1 MKMRELLIIIIIA
14 SSLSSFSQGERK
26 HIRSGNKEFE
36 KENFEDSEVDY
47 RKALEKKSESY
58 DATFNLGDALYK
70 QEKYDEALKQ
80 FQLLAS
86 KEQDKEKLGQLYH
99 NLGNSLLQSQK
110 LEESIEAYKEALRN
124 NPSDMETKYN
134 LAYAQSKLQEQQE
147 QEQQQDQDQ
156 DQENE
161 DQQEKE
167 DQEQQKQDQQDQE
180 QQQQEQDQQQQQQ
193 EQQENQISQE
203 DAQRML
209 EALQQDEKDLLE
221 KLKKQK
227 AKAQR
232 FVIEKD
238 W

>member
-1 MKMRELLIIIIIA
+1 M
-14 SSLSSFSQGERK
+14 SFNSFAQGERK

-36 KENFEDSEVDY
+36 KENFEDSEIDY
-47 RKALEKKSESY
+47 RKALEKKSESI
-58 DATFNLGDALYK
+58 DAAFNLGDALYK
-70 QEKYDEALKQ
+70 QEKYEEAARQ

-86 KEQDKEKLGQLYH
+86 KVDDKEKLGHIYH
-99 NLGNSLLQSQK
+99 NLGNSLLSAQK
-110 LEESIEAYKEALRN
+110 LQESIEAYKEALRN

-134 LAYAQSKLQEQQE
+134 LAFAQNKLK
-147 QEQQQDQDQ
+147 EQQQQQQQNQDQ
-156 DQENE
+156 QNQDQ
-161 DQQEKE
+161 KE
-167 DQEQQKQDQQDQE
+167 DQQKQDQQQDQ
-180 QQQQEQDQQQQQQ
+180 QNQDQQQQQEQ
-193 EQQENQISQE
+193 EKQQQQQDKISEE

-232 FVIEKD
+232 YVIEKD